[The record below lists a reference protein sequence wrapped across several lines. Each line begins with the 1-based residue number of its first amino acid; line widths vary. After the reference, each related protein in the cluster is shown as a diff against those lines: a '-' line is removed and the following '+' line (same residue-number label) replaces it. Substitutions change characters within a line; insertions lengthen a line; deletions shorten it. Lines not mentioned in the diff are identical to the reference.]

1 MLGHLS
7 VILDNFTMYQIEH
20 VDRLSMLS
28 MGGDSVLIL
37 PDGVRG

>member
-7 VILDNFTMYQIEH
+7 AIFDDFTMYQIEY
-20 VDRLSMLS
+20 VDRLS

-37 PDGVRG
+37 PDEVRG